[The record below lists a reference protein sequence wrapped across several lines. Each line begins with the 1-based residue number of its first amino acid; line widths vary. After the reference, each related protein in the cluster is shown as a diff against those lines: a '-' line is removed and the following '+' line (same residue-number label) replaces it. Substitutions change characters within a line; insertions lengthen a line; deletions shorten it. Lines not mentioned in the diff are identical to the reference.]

1 MRISGFTTTR
11 PNMPSTRTAE
21 DFIKFLGEKPARLGI
36 VSSLYE
42 QYSASHLTEALLNT
56 YSLDKAKKNQFQS
69 IDSFVVEWDVK
80 VNRIKRVEIIRSEG
94 TGENAGDVIFHF
106 SENYYQKYDTFIVE
120 KTRQMFIVMNR
131 PQRVA
136 DKDFMVIA
144 KINDSSYDSRVDD
157 GGVGGAEPN
166 LAGYTTRFIT
176 NYMPEMHEEGY
187 TKYQS
192 NCEKHRT
199 FIATHRADV
208 DVSAM
213 YKPLEQVFI
222 QIGKGEKDDPVY
234 EMNTAQKDCL
244 DTFMMARN
252 QDLVWGKANV
262 DEYGKPKIYEDE
274 TGRPIVS
281 GDGIVA
287 QIERFA
293 SKFVFSKLN
302 VKYFRKAIAA
312 MVTKCEKAT
321 GNHFV
326 FICNTIMWD
335 EIQNTLSS
343 WIRDWKTTG
352 TFLFSKASNGYVDL
366 GATYQ
371 SYEVAGN
378 TLSFKVDRSLDVEY
392 PTRKFGMMIDLSAD
406 SASGKPAIAM
416 FTFKGGQFIQN
427 SILGVGGLSGL
438 ASGEVS
444 SRVAAS
450 KYIYWGY
457 SGVGVFN
464 PYRSVILISEEVRNP
479 LF

>member
-1 MRISGFTTTR
+1 M
-11 PNMPSTRTAE
+11 
-21 DFIKFLGEKPARLGI
+21 
-36 VSSLYE
+36 
-42 QYSASHLTEALLNT
+42 
-56 YSLDKAKKNQFQS
+56 
-69 IDSFVVEWDVK
+69 
-80 VNRIKRVEIIRSEG
+80 
-94 TGENAGDVIFHF
+94 
-106 SENYYQKYDTFIVE
+106 
-120 KTRQMFIVMNR
+120 
-131 PQRVA
+131 
-136 DKDFMVIA
+136 
-144 KINDSSYDSRVDD
+144 
-157 GGVGGAEPN
+157 
-166 LAGYTTRFIT
+166 
-176 NYMPEMHEEGY
+176 
-187 TKYQS
+187 
-192 NCEKHRT
+192 
-199 FIATHRADV
+199 
-208 DVSAM
+208 
-213 YKPLEQVFI
+213 
-222 QIGKGEKDDPVY
+222 
-234 EMNTAQKDCL
+234 
-244 DTFMMARN
+244 
-252 QDLVWGKANV
+252 
-262 DEYGKPKIYEDE
+262 
-274 TGRPIVS
+274 IVS

-450 KYIYWGY
+450 KYIYWGLKL
-457 SGVGVFN
+457 
-464 PYRSVILISEEVRNP
+464 LINNG
-479 LF
+479 